1 MAITEAEQKIR
12 FVVTMFRILAW
23 PLAVLFVPVAI
34 FTFPLILYR
43 AMFDPNSS
51 LGTGLLLSSILVM
64 VAAFPLSMLWIA
76 GRLDRGDPT
85 AKSGA
90 IVICAIL
97 LFTAFPISAIAAF
110 FFASRLENYYEE
122 YCRQQA

>member
-1 MAITEAEQKIR
+1 MPMTEAEKKIR

-23 PLAVLFVPVAI
+23 PLAILFVPAAIYAFPSLLYYAI
-34 FTFPLILYR
+34 F
-43 AMFDPNSS
+43 NSS
-51 LGTGLLLSSILVM
+51 SSLAIGLLAALVPVIL
-64 VAAFPLSMLWIA
+64 AAFPLSILWIA

-97 LFTAFPISAIAAF
+97 FFIAFPISAIAAF

-122 YCRQQA
+122 YCQQQA